1 MDNLSSLWI
10 VRLNVA
16 RTTVPRSRQ
25 SSISRWSIKTC
36 TVVVDGSSE
45 GFFFRLGVTCSDR
58 CNIFVAIMTFRL

>member
-36 TVVVDGSSE
+36 TVVVE

-58 CNIFVAIMTFRL
+58 CNIFVAIMTCRL